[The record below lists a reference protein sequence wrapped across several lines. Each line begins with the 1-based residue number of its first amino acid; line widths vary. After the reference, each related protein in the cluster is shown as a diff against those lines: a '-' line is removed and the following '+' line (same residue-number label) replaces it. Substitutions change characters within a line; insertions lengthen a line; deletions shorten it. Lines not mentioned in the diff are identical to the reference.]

1 MTQKKKRESRRGRS
15 ISYKI
20 SRSLLAVLVPSLI
33 IIIAISCV
41 MSADTVTDL
50 NGKVLEAQTDYA
62 VSLVDDFFSS
72 KVAAAKMFEE
82 SHELQEYFNAV
93 SKPRDI
99 NEYEA
104 RETILKKL
112 TSALE
117 RMEEEGVLQV
127 WVADERTDSYLL
139 SSGEVVA
146 AGLADTEWYL
156 QVCSEKKNVISEPYQ
171 DPATGKMVVS
181 IVSPVYQHGSDG
193 IAGFFGFD
201 VDMDNLSQLLSAIK
215 VGEEGYM
222 ELISN
227 SSEYL
232 YSDDPTVTGKNV
244 VDLDITDDYKEKVFN
259 GYNGKLNFDYKG
271 SSYTSMFQ
279 NCETTGWLA
288 VATLPLSEINAT
300 RDHLIVILVVVS
312 IVILLVLTS
321 LCIFMIH
328 RMLNPLTKIS
338 SAMEEFSKGNL
349 EVDIPIRGED
359 EVGRMAASVRSSIQ
373 LLKEVIEEISG
384 VLGEISR
391 GNLNIEVRGSYIGD
405 FHFIKDALEQIVS
418 SLNDTL
424 RQINI
429 SAEQVSGGS
438 EQVSE
443 GAQSLAQGA
452 SVQAGT
458 AEELSVNIMEIS
470 RQISSN
476 AMHAEDVD
484 KRVSALGKEAAR
496 SNHRMKELLAAM
508 QDISDSSHEIVKII
522 KTIED
527 IAFQTNILSLNAS
540 VEAAR
545 AGEDGR
551 GFAVVAGEIRNLA
564 VKSAQ
569 ASKNTAQLIGN
580 SLDAVNNGIQIA
592 QETADTLETATVGVR
607 EVVGAV
613 KEISTASN
621 EQAESVKQIMEGM
634 EQIANVVQ
642 VNSATAQES
651 AAASEELSAQA
662 MLLKEL
668 IGKFQFR

>member
-1 MTQKKKRESRRGRS
+1 
-15 ISYKI
+15 
-20 SRSLLAVLVPSLI
+20 
-33 IIIAISCV
+33 
-41 MSADTVTDL
+41 
-50 NGKVLEAQTDYA
+50 
-62 VSLVDDFFSS
+62 
-72 KVAAAKMFEE
+72 
-82 SHELQEYFNAV
+82 
-93 SKPRDI
+93 
-99 NEYEA
+99 
-104 RETILKKL
+104 
-112 TSALE
+112 
-117 RMEEEGVLQV
+117 ME
-127 WVADERTDSYLL
+127 
-139 SSGEVVA
+139 
-146 AGLADTEWYL
+146 
-156 QVCSEKKNVISEPYQ
+156 
-171 DPATGKMVVS
+171 M
-181 IVSPVYQHGSDG
+181 
-193 IAGFFGFD
+193 
-201 VDMDNLSQLLSAIK
+201 
-215 VGEEGYM
+215 
-222 ELISN
+222 ISN
-227 SSEYL
+227 SSEYI
-232 YSDDPTVTGKNV
+232 YSDDPTATGKNV

-279 NCETTGWLA
+279 NCKTTGWLA

>member
-1 MTQKKKRESRRGRS
+1 M
-15 ISYKI
+15 
-20 SRSLLAVLVPSLI
+20 
-33 IIIAISCV
+33 
-41 MSADTVTDL
+41 
-50 NGKVLEAQTDYA
+50 
-62 VSLVDDFFSS
+62 
-72 KVAAAKMFEE
+72 
-82 SHELQEYFNAV
+82 
-93 SKPRDI
+93 
-99 NEYEA
+99 
-104 RETILKKL
+104 
-112 TSALE
+112 
-117 RMEEEGVLQV
+117 
-127 WVADERTDSYLL
+127 
-139 SSGEVVA
+139 
-146 AGLADTEWYL
+146 
-156 QVCSEKKNVISEPYQ
+156 
-171 DPATGKMVVS
+171 
-181 IVSPVYQHGSDG
+181 
-193 IAGFFGFD
+193 
-201 VDMDNLSQLLSAIK
+201 
-215 VGEEGYM
+215 
-222 ELISN
+222 
-227 SSEYL
+227 
-232 YSDDPTVTGKNV
+232 
-244 VDLDITDDYKEKVFN
+244 
-259 GYNGKLNFDYKG
+259 
-271 SSYTSMFQ
+271 
-279 NCETTGWLA
+279 
-288 VATLPLSEINAT
+288 
-300 RDHLIVILVVVS
+300 
-312 IVILLVLTS
+312 
-321 LCIFMIH
+321 
-328 RMLNPLTKIS
+328 
-338 SAMEEFSKGNL
+338 
-349 EVDIPIRGED
+349 
-359 EVGRMAASVRSSIQ
+359 
-373 LLKEVIEEISG
+373 
-384 VLGEISR
+384 
-391 GNLNIEVRGSYIGD
+391 
-405 FHFIKDALEQIVS
+405 
-418 SLNDTL
+418 
-424 RQINI
+424 
-429 SAEQVSGGS
+429 
-438 EQVSE
+438 SE